1 MPASS
6 PSAAFFIAALMS
18 STVVSFFSSTVR
30 STTETVGVGT
40 RIAKPVK
47 TPLSSGITSEDSL
60 RGTGGG
66 DDVLGR
72 STRAAQILVPLIQR
86 DLVIGVGVDRRHQSP
101 GNAEVVL
108 QDLGHG
114 GQAVGG
120 ARGVGDDVMVG
131 GIVVLLV
138 HTNHDGD
145 VLTLRRSGDDDL
157 LGACLE
163 VLASALAVTEDA
175 RRLNDDV
182 DTQLGPEAPR
192 DCGWRR
198 P

>member
-1 MPASS
+1 
-6 PSAAFFIAALMS
+6 
-18 STVVSFFSSTVR
+18 
-30 STTETVGVGT
+30 
-40 RIAKPVK
+40 
-47 TPLSSGITSEDSL
+47 
-60 RGTGGG
+60 
-66 DDVLGR
+66 
-72 STRAAQILVPLIQR
+72 
-86 DLVIGVGVDRRHQSP
+86 
-101 GNAEVVL
+101 
-108 QDLGHG
+108 
-114 GQAVGG
+114 
-120 ARGVGDDVMVG
+120 MVG

-163 VLASALAVTEDA
+163 VLASAVARDA

-182 DTQLGPEAPR
+182 DTSSAQGKLLQ